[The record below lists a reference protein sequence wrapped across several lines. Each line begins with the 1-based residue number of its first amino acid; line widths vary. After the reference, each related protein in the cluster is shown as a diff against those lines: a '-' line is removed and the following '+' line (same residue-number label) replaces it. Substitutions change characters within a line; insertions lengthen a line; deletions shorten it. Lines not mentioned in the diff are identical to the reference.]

1 MITSQLSR
9 TLDSVHDKYGTEET
23 QEPQEELAEIMSSQ
37 PFLPLSSSPS
47 STLLPRRPS
56 LEPEREILTTR
67 GQRTWSLLPSRTSS
81 AALHELNEETASPT
95 FLRRGS
101 LLIGQSN
108 PRYRWERYYR
118 PPDTLKDLR
127 KPVRQYYERNN
138 TLISQY
144 LYIDRLLD
152 SSLPHNLIED
162 YSGCHHHVPSTLQQE
177 QEQDVESNNLTE
189 ANTPGSKNSRLKRTA
204 HNLYR
209 IPDETDALLPSN
221 DDENC
226 IHHMPDMEPHSSMSP
241 EKEEQLINLA
251 IRINFAANVILLGS
265 KVAIMALTSSMSV
278 LAGLVDGVLDFLS
291 TLIIWITATIIRR
304 QDRNRY
310 PISRRRLEPVSVLVF
325 SVIMV
330 TSFFQ
335 VAITSI
341 NRLTG
346 DDHALVELSM
356 PSIGLMAATVII
368 KLACWVWCRL
378 IPSPSVQVLAQDAM
392 TDVVFNTF
400 SIIFPLVGAFARL
413 WYLDPLGGVLLSV
426 YIMWNWGQTAS
437 EYIVRLTGA
446 AASATDHNILLYMT
460 MRFSRVILKIQDLKA
475 YYAGDKL
482 NVEVDLV
489 VDERTSLRDSHDVG
503 ESLQYILESVPTVD
517 RAFVHLDYD
526 EWNLPSHMNQL
537 DR

>member
-1 MITSQLSR
+1 
-9 TLDSVHDKYGTEET
+9 
-23 QEPQEELAEIMSSQ
+23 MSSDA
-37 PFLPLSSSPS
+37 FLPLSSSPAS
-47 STLLPRRPS
+47 PRLLPRRPS
-56 LEPEREILTTR
+56 LDPERDILTPR
-67 GQRTWSLLPSRTSS
+67 GQRIWTSSWLPSRNSN
-81 AALHELNEETASPT
+81 AALHDLDEESISPT
-95 FLRRGS
+95 FIRRGS
-101 LLIGQSN
+101 RLIGHSN
-108 PRYRWERYYR
+108 PRYEWQRYYR
-118 PPDTLKDLR
+118 PPETLKGLR
-127 KPVRQYYERNN
+127 KPVRQYYEN
-138 TLISQY
+138 TNSLISQY

-162 YSGCHHHVPSTLQQE
+162 YNGCHHSPLAHEVSQPSNGA
-177 QEQDVESNNLTE
+177 SE
-189 ANTPGSKNSRLKRTA
+189 AEPIQPGSQNARLKRTA

-209 IPDETDALLPSN
+209 IPDETAPLLTPPSE
-221 DDENC
+221 DDTC
-226 IHHMPDMEPHSSMSP
+226 THHAIPDMESEHRMSP
-241 EKEEQLINLA
+241 EKEEKLINLA

-265 KVAIMALTSSMSV
+265 KIAIMALTSSMSV

-291 TLIIWITATIIRR
+291 TVIIWITTTMIRR

-310 PISRRRLEPVSVLVF
+310 PISRRRLEPLSVLIF

-335 VAITSI
+335 VALSSI
-341 NRLTG
+341 NRLMGEDQT
-346 DDHALVELSM
+346 LVELSI

-368 KLACWVWCRL
+368 KLLCWIWCRL

-400 SIIFPLVGAFARL
+400 SIIFPLIGSFARL
-413 WYLDPLGGVLLSV
+413 WYLDPLGGVFLSV

-437 EYIVRLTGA
+437 EYIRRLTGA
-446 AASATDHNILLYMT
+446 AASATDHSILLYMT
-460 MRFSRVILKIQDLKA
+460 MRFSRVIQKIQDVKA

>member
-1 MITSQLSR
+1 
-9 TLDSVHDKYGTEET
+9 
-23 QEPQEELAEIMSSQ
+23 MSSDT
-37 PFLPLSSSPS
+37 FLPLSSSPAS
-47 STLLPRRPS
+47 PRLLPRRPS
-56 LEPEREILTTR
+56 LDPERDILTPR
-67 GQRTWSLLPSRTSS
+67 GQRIWTWLPSRNSS
-81 AALHELNEETASPT
+81 TALHELDEESISPT
-95 FLRRGS
+95 FVRRGS
-101 LLIGQSN
+101 RLIGHIN
-108 PRYRWERYYR
+108 PRYEWQSYYR
-118 PPDTLKDLR
+118 PPDTLKGLR
-127 KPVRQYYERNN
+127 KPVRQYYEN
-138 TLISQY
+138 TNSLISQY

-162 YSGCHHHVPSTLQQE
+162 YPGSCHHHSPLAPLASQQ
-177 QEQDVESNNLTE
+177 SNGAEIE
-189 ANTPGSKNSRLKRTA
+189 ATQPGTNSRLKRTA

-209 IPDETDALLPSN
+209 IPDETAPLLTPPTEN
-221 DDENC
+221 DNC
-226 IHHMPDMEPHSSMSP
+226 TQHAMPDMESEHRMSP
-241 EKEEQLINLA
+241 EKEEKLINLA

-265 KVAIMALTSSMSV
+265 KIGIMALTSSMSV

-291 TLIIWITATIIRR
+291 TVIIWITTTMIRR

-310 PISRRRLEPVSVLVF
+310 PISRRRLEPLSVLIF

-335 VAITSI
+335 VAISSV
-341 NRLTG
+341 NRLIGEDQT
-346 DDHALVELSM
+346 LVELSL
-356 PSIGLMAATVII
+356 PSIGLMAGTVII
-368 KLACWVWCRL
+368 KLLCWIWCRL

-400 SIIFPLVGAFARL
+400 SIIFPLIGSFARL
-413 WYLDPLGGVLLSV
+413 WYLDPLGGVFLSV

-437 EYIVRLTGA
+437 EYIRRLTGA
-446 AASATDHNILLYMT
+446 AASATDHSILLYMT
-460 MRFSRVILKIQDLKA
+460 MRFSRVIQKIQDVKA

>member
-1 MITSQLSR
+1 
-9 TLDSVHDKYGTEET
+9 
-23 QEPQEELAEIMSSQ
+23 MSSQ
-37 PFLPLSSSPS
+37 PFLPLSSSPA

-56 LEPEREILTTR
+56 LELERDMLTTR

-81 AALHELNEETASPT
+81 AALHELNEEVASPT

-101 LLIGQSN
+101 HLIGHSN
-108 PRYRWERYYR
+108 PRYKW
-118 PPDTLKDLR
+118 
-127 KPVRQYYERNN
+127 RQYYERNN
-138 TLISQY
+138 SLISQY

-162 YSGCHHHVPSTLQQE
+162 YNGCHHHVPSESSTRLQPE
-177 QEQDVESNNLTE
+177 ADVEPNNE
-189 ANTPGSKNSRLKRTA
+189 ANESQNASKNSRVKRTA

-209 IPDETDALLPSN
+209 IPDETDPLLPSN

-226 IHHMPDMEPHSSMSP
+226 IHHIPEMEPHSSMSP

-251 IRINFAANVILLGS
+251 IKVNFAANVILLGS

-291 TLIIWITATIIRR
+291 TLIIWITTTIIRR

-335 VAITSI
+335 VALTSI

-346 DDHALVELSM
+346 DDRELVELSL
-356 PSIGLMAATVII
+356 PSIVLMAATVVV

-400 SIIFPLVGAFARL
+400 SIIFPLIGAFARL
-413 WYLDPLGGVLLSV
+413 WYLDPLGGVFLSV

-437 EYIVRLTGA
+437 DYIVRLTGA
-446 AASATDHNILLYMT
+446 AASATDHSILLYMT